1 VTKRSR
7 SDEGVGM
14 EITIKGRHWKPTPD
28 FREYAMGR
36 IERLS
41 KFYPRLIRGELV
53 VSEEGYRHHAELRL
67 HGNSIDLLA
76 KAVDADPRTALDAV
90 LHKQEKALLRFK
102 DKMKDRKK
110 RGATVRLEPATEP
123 SPLPKTDAGIRIVR
137 ERPRRPTLSAEEA
150 ARALLKS
157 RKAVLVFA
165 ERGGDGLRVAYR
177 LQDGQV
183 GLLELD

>member
-1 VTKRSR
+1 
-7 SDEGVGM
+7 M
-14 EITIKGRHWKPTPD
+14 EITIKGRHWKPTSD
-28 FREYAMGR
+28 FRTYAVER

-41 KFYPRLIRGELV
+41 RFYPKLIRGDLIV
-53 VSEEGYRHHAELRL
+53 TEEGYRHHAELRL

-110 RGATVRLEPATEP
+110 RGATLRIEPATTEP
-123 SPLPKTDAGIRIVR
+123 SSLPKTESAIQIVR
-137 ERPRRPTLSAEEA
+137 ERPRRLTLTAEEA

-157 RKAVLVFA
+157 RKPVLVFA
-165 ERGGDGLRVAYR
+165 ERGGEGLRVAYR